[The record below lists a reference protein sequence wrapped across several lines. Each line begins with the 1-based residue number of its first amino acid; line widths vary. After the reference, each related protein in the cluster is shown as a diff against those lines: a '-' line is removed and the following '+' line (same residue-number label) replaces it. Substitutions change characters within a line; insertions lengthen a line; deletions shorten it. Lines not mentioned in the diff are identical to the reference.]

1 MTDFYISFL
10 EDISR
15 SPKTWTEIKQKYPNE
30 HEAIWRE
37 VTDKHLLSQYSN
49 GKYHLS
55 FEARFKL
62 LDYYE
67 LQEAKRAAKA
77 ANRNAFIAIAISA
90 FAIVMSAVLTFTQSN
105 TPIPINRSDLN
116 ALIKSNREPS
126 VQSEVKLDSLQM
138 AQILSAI
145 RYDKPNTKAKKEE
158 TTNQGQE
165 VSHHELINQYFE
177 DQ

>member
-10 EDISR
+10 EDINKC
-15 SPKTWTEIKQKYPNE
+15 PKTWDEIKQKYPNE

-37 VTDKHLLSQYSN
+37 VTDKHLLSQYSDE
-49 GKYHLS
+49 KYHLS

-67 LQEAKRAAKA
+67 LQEAQRSAKS
-77 ANRNAFIAIAISA
+77 ANRNAFIAIGISVIAIVISA
-90 FAIVMSAVLTFTQSN
+90 VFTFTQSN
-105 TPIPINRSDLN
+105 VPITINRSDLN
-116 ALIKSNREPS
+116 DLINSNREAG
-126 VQSEVKLDSLQM
+126 VQREVKLDSLQM

-145 RYDKPNTKAKKEE
+145 GFDQSNIKVKKKEA
-158 TTNQGQE
+158 TNQGHE
-165 VSHHELINQYFE
+165 ASHLELINQYFE